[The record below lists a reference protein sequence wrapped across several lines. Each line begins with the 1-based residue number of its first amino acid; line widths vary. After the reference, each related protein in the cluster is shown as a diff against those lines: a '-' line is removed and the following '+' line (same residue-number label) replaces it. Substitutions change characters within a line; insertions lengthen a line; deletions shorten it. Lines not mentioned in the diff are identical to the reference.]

1 MSDYSLNVGNLAQGF
16 CPTTYQQ
23 MKAGF
28 GQALSV
34 SIPSASGISISA
46 TPPSDTSLIW
56 FQIDSLNRFI
66 RMFTYAQ
73 GTWLSAHPML
83 PGMTMWWFSALPA
96 APDSNGGLGTFDG
109 GDTTTIT
116 PAAASGAMWKLA
128 YDGNNDLIT
137 AQFPVTAGTLPSGA
151 PLTVSGATN
160 VGGEELHLLTTAEG
174 AQDPAHQH
182 VLGKYGGN
190 ESAYFNYSMTSN
202 VNSGNIFGFSVSGG
216 GTTTTT
222 IQALAAYNFYLSF
235 GINPT
240 PSAVTKHNCLPPFVV
255 GFLLQRSNRLF
266 YSVT

>member
-1 MSDYSLNVGNLAQGF
+1 MSDYSLNVGNLATGF

-23 MKAGF
+23 MLAGF

-46 TPPSDTSLIW
+46 TPPADTSSIW

-83 PGMTMWWFSALPA
+83 PGMTMWWFSALP
-96 APDSNGGLGTFDG
+96 DFTTFDG
-109 GDTTTIT
+109 GDAN
-116 PAAASGAMWKLA
+116 AAGVASGAMWQQAK
-128 YDGNNDLIT
+128 DGNGDLIT

-190 ESAYFNYSMTSN
+190 ESAFFNYSMTSN

-216 GTTTTT
+216 GTSTTT

-240 PSAVTKHNCLPPFVV
+240 PSAVTKHNTLPPFVV
-255 GFLLQRSNRLF
+255 GYLLQRTTRQF
-266 YSVT
+266 YSIT